1 MKTKLNI
8 TELVAELRSQHTEK
22 ADFILPTSCLSMRE
36 GKLILT
42 GEDELTQTLKQ
53 AGIEYKNEPIILQCL
68 DTVHG
73 HICDKLGIPR
83 NYYNRMTDDHTVL
96 RDDNVNH
103 WLRNLS
109 GNVML
114 RTFID
119 RNTNTGYA
127 RALLSDRYSIM
138 DNFDVMLACLG
149 GIREME
155 ESQKHLPENDRINVE
170 LETGDITEKRLY
182 LRFVAPKVEIQAPEI
197 LKSYRNPNT
206 DNRNNGIISG
216 FVVANSEV
224 GHGKFSISPRAVV
237 LACRNGM
244 IIKDDAFEKTHLGI
258 RQDEGAIVWSEETKS
273 KNIEL
278 VSLQVKDALKT
289 FTSPVY
295 LGQVVARMQEANKP
309 IQNVSDTIRN
319 VSKELLFSEDK
330 EKDILNYFIKGGDM
344 TAIGVAQAVTFFAG
358 NNANPDEQYELEKMS
373 VSIVENIDRY
383 DRPVTTKRTTKELT
397 TLN

>member
-53 AGIEYKNEPIILQCL
+53 AGIEYKNEPIVLQCL

-155 ESQKHLPENDRINVE
+155 ESQKNLPENDRINVE

-216 FVVANSEV
+216 FVVTNSEV